1 MRYHTLYTCILRC
14 DAHRGHLI
22 TGPESPF
29 SRSLSFLAAAHT
41 GQHAQGT
48 TASHSPSILPSS
60 FPVGHISAH
69 HGQGATPYPS
79 PGSTAMPAYLPFPG
93 PGSPAAMCNG
103 QQVTMSTSATSAT
116 TSCTLPALA
125 AMADWTQHNY
135 AVDDLLCLPLP
146 IKILVRR
153 LGLIDESE
161 GPVVLKDTAQCDQF
175 YFTCN
180 TTSAMVSAKVGR
192 VVGEV
197 QILK

>member
-1 MRYHTLYTCILRC
+1 
-14 DAHRGHLI
+14 
-22 TGPESPF
+22 
-29 SRSLSFLAAAHT
+29 
-41 GQHAQGT
+41 
-48 TASHSPSILPSS
+48 
-60 FPVGHISAH
+60 
-69 HGQGATPYPS
+69 
-79 PGSTAMPAYLPFPG
+79 
-93 PGSPAAMCNG
+93 
-103 QQVTMSTSATSAT
+103 MSTSATSAT

-180 TTSAMVSAKVGR
+180 TTSAMVGAKVGR

-197 QILK
+197 QILKWDFENYCKEQIHNSGLTPGDRTLAPYFLILDEVARDVELLV